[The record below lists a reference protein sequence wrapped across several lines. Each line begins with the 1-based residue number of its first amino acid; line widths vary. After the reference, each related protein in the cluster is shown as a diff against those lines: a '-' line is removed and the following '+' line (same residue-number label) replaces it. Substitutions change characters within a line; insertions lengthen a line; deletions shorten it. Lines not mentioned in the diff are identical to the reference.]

1 MLTFVAI
8 NVYLSSQL
16 QEESTDDGS
25 SSPRHYA
32 PSPPPVSRIA
42 STSTPPLTPQSSKK
56 IFMETLLMPTPN
68 TIDSVFDEEKAL
80 ELFASNHKDI
90 QISVSDCVGIVCIA
104 PLFPLCLFVSV
115 SLLSYKC
122 LQAGPQWNTK
132 PPSLTITVS
141 DRASQTRTSG
151 IRLPKLYNVRTK
163 VCCIV
168 KTTL

>member
-1 MLTFVAI
+1 MQFGMSVHVQIVYTHTVHLCVCVFMLTFVAI

-104 PLFPLCLFVSV
+104 PLFLLCLFVSV
-115 SLLSYKC
+115 SLLSYNAC
-122 LQAGPQWNTK
+122 RQ
-132 PPSLTITVS
+132 
-141 DRASQTRTSG
+141 DHSG
-151 IRLPKLYNVRTK
+151 ILSRHL
-163 VCCIV
+163 
-168 KTTL
+168 

>member
-1 MLTFVAI
+1 MQFGMSVHVQIVYTHTVHLCVHVFMLTFVAI

-104 PLFPLCLFVSV
+104 PLFPLCPFVSV
-115 SLLSYKC
+115 SLLSYNAC
-122 LQAGPQWNTK
+122 RQ
-132 PPSLTITVS
+132 
-141 DRASQTRTSG
+141 DHSG
-151 IRLPKLYNVRTK
+151 ILSRHL
-163 VCCIV
+163 
-168 KTTL
+168 